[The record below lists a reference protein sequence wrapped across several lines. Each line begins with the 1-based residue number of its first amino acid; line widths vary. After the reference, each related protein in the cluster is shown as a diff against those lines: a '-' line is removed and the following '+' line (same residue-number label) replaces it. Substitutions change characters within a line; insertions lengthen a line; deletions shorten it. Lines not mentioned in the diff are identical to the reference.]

1 MQRTAHMPDGTNGE
15 GPNRRSGL
23 LHVRQTEAMCPQIQ
37 HVSLHGVYENRMADT
52 QVSMVSDHVAQK
64 RLLKSGK
71 DRKRFPALGNRITSR
86 GQSKCQPRVLEVP
99 AAGTRSASRR
109 ESNSQPLGIV
119 FPALGN
125 QIPSLWESCSQPLG
139 IVFPA
144 LGNRI
149 PSPWEWHCLRQKWGG
164 W

>member
-37 HVSLHGVYENRMADT
+37 HVYLNGVYESRMAET

-86 GQSKCQPRVLEVP
+86 GHSKCQPRALEVPAAGTRSASRGYSKCQPRVLEVP
-99 AAGTRSASRR
+99 AAG
-109 ESNSQPLGIV
+109 
-119 FPALGN
+119 N
-125 QIPSLWESCSQPLG
+125 QIPSPWESCSQPLG
-139 IVFPA
+139 IMFPA
-144 LGNRI
+144 LG
-149 PSPWEWHCLRQKWGG
+149 CLFLISLDTILLHYLKQ
-164 W
+164 